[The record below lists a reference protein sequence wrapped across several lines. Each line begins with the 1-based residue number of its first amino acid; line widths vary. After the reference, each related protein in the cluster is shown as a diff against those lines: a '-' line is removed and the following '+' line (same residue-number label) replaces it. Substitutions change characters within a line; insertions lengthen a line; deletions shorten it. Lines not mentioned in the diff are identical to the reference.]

1 MVEDFEKYC
10 RKSGISDKLYDLN
23 VFALH
28 IKYEKHKM
36 YLSALFKIIPISHT
50 CSYHIID
57 EIPCAKSS

>member
-23 VFALH
+23 VFALN

-36 YLSALFKIIPISHT
+36 YLSALCLKLFLSHILVPTIS
-50 CSYHIID
+50 
-57 EIPCAKSS
+57 